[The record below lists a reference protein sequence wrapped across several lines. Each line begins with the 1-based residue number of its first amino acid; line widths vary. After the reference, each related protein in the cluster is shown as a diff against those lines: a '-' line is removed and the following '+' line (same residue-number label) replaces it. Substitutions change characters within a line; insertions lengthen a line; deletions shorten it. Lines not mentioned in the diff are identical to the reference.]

1 MENKKLTTMAVGA
14 VILYVAYNFW
24 FGSGIFDGVYVPSPP
39 EGFDNLEGALKANDP
54 QALRSVGVSD
64 FISQALEIVATI
76 ISTVGMVGIAIS
88 TKLIQWISGSFNFGG
103 SETSSAVA
111 NSVLETDD
119 EEFEVMLLVLGQAVI
134 RKNRKLTIAVAEQ
147 MAQSSFLTDEL
158 EVSSEVETFFPSSD
172 DDA

>member
-1 MENKKLTTMAVGA
+1 
-14 VILYVAYNFW
+14 
-24 FGSGIFDGVYVPSPP
+24 
-39 EGFDNLEGALKANDP
+39 
-54 QALRSVGVSD
+54 
-64 FISQALEIVATI
+64 
-76 ISTVGMVGIAIS
+76 MVGIAIS

-103 SETSSAVA
+103 SEPSSAIA
-111 NSVLETDD
+111 NSALETDD